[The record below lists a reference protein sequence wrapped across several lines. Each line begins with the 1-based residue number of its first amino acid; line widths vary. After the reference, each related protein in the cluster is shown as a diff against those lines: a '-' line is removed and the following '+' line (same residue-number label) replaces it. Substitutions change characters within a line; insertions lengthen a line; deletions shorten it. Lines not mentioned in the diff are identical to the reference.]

1 MHLEGE
7 EVMALLESL
16 RASSNTS
23 DFELQD
29 YDGSGLLI
37 IGSFDLAYYH
47 EVEIE
52 FESVTYIELSA
63 SFNRPRLRI
72 ATAEESERLR
82 FLDLSPP
89 EKLYAIETDPD
100 LDGPFFYV
108 AAERVR
114 ARRCMVYHYRRENL
128 RDGEEIAPWVK

>member
-1 MHLEGE
+1 MDIEGE
-7 EVMALLESL
+7 NVMALLESL

-23 DFELQD
+23 DFELRG
-29 YDGSGLLI
+29 YDGSRLLI

-52 FESVTYIELSA
+52 FEGVSYIELPT
-63 SFNRPRLRI
+63 SFNQPRLRV
-72 ATAEESERLR
+72 ATAEESKRLR

-89 EKLYAIETDPD
+89 EKLYVIESDAD
-100 LDGPFFYV
+100 SDGQSFYI

-114 ARRCMVYHYRRENL
+114 ARRCLVYHYRRENL
-128 RDGEEIAPWVK
+128 QEGEEIADWVE